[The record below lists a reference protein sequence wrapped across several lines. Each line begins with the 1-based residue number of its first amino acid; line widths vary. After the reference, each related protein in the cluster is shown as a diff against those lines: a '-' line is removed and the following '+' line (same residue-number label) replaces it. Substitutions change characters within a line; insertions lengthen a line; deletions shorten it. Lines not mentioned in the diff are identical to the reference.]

1 MEDNYKQK
9 IIQGREIMKASD
21 FDVESDEA
29 KGVPQ
34 PSLSNENS
42 TDNIIKLSKEF
53 EDVLTDNNFL
63 TILNNRNSKRK
74 YAEDALTLTELSFLL
89 WATQGVKRVI
99 GNNRKATLRTVPSA
113 GARHPFETYLFVNN
127 VEGLKQG
134 MYHYLALTHE
144 LELIREDADQ
154 ENKVTKA
161 FLGQSFAGGA
171 PVSFVWSVVPYRSEW
186 RYSVDA
192 QKYALLD
199 AGHICQNLYLAG
211 EAIGCG
217 VCAIGAYDQQLTD
230 SLIGLSNAYSS
241 EEDSEF
247 TVYAAAVGKKVT
259 EN

>member
-1 MEDNYKQK
+1 MEYIYKQK

-21 FDVESDEA
+21 YEVESDES
-29 KGVPQ
+29 KGLPQ
-34 PSLSNENS
+34 PSLTNEKS
-42 TDNIIKLSKEF
+42 ADTIVKLSKEF
-53 EDVLTDNNFL
+53 EDILKNNNFL
-63 TILNNRNSKRK
+63 SILNDRASKRR
-74 YAEDALTLTELSFLL
+74 YAQEALTLKELSFLL
-89 WATQGVKRVI
+89 WATQGVKGVI
-99 GNNRKATLRTVPSA
+99 GNKRKATLRTVPSA
-113 GARHPFETYLFVNN
+113 GARHPFETYLFINK
-127 VEGLKQG
+127 VEGLSQG
-134 MYHYLALTHE
+134 MYHYLPLTHE
-144 LELIREDADQ
+144 LELIREDSDQ

-186 RYSVDA
+186 RYTVDA

-230 SLIGLSNAYSS
+230 SLIGLSKTDSF

-247 TVYAAAVGKKVT
+247 AVYAASVGKSVK
-259 EN
+259 ES

>member
-1 MEDNYKQK
+1 MDNNYKQK

-21 FDVESDEA
+21 YEVESDEK
-29 KGVPQ
+29 KGLPQ
-34 PSLSNENS
+34 PSLSNEKS
-42 TDNIIKLSKEF
+42 ADTVVKLSKEF
-53 EDVLTDNNFL
+53 EDILTENSFL
-63 TILNNRNSKRK
+63 DILNNRGSKRK
-74 YAEDALTLTELSFLL
+74 YTTEALTLKELSFLL
-89 WATQGVKRVI
+89 WATQGVKGVI

-113 GARHPFETYLFVNN
+113 GARHPFETYLFVNR
-127 VEGLKQG
+127 VEGLIQG
-134 MYHYLALTHE
+134 MYHYLPLTHE
-144 LELIREDADQ
+144 LELIREDSEQ

-186 RYSVDA
+186 RYTVDA
-192 QKYALLD
+192 QKYALID

-230 SLIGLSNAYSS
+230 SLIGLSKAYSL

-247 TVYAAAVGKKVT
+247 TVYAAAVGKKVK